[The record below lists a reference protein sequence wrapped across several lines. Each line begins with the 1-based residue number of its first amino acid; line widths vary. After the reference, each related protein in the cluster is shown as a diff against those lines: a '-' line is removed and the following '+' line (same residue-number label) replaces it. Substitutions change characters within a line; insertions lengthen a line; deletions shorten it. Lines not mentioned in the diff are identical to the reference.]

1 MDDLKNRLNELHNRM
16 LAGSRTASRD
26 LFTLA
31 LKPLIGFLAGQFPSF
46 SNDDL
51 YDLASD
57 AIMIYVTH
65 PHACD
70 TGKSSLWS
78 FLCRIAKADAIDLL
92 RKTANREELL
102 SKKSETDVE
111 FWATRAKDVFRDEEA
126 IDARHIMQLHG
137 YRLVKNES
145 EARVLT
151 LILKEEDRTAAYAE
165 ALGVDPGAPDVQR
178 TVKQA
183 KDRML
188 LRMKRLR
195 DEL

>member
-1 MDDLKNRLNELHNRM
+1 MDLKDRLNQIHDRM

-26 LFTLA
+26 LFTGA
-31 LKPLIGFLAGQFPSF
+31 LKPLIGFLAGQFPSL
-46 SNDDL
+46 SDDDL
-51 YDLASD
+51 YDLASN

-65 PHACD
+65 PEACD

-78 FLCRIAKADAIDLL
+78 FICRIAKADAIDLL
-92 RKTANREELL
+92 RKTANRQELL
-102 SKKSETDVE
+102 SGKADSDVE
-111 FWATRAKDVFRDEEA
+111 FWAARAKDVFRDEA

-137 YRLVKNES
+137 YRLAKNEA
-145 EARVLT
+145 EARVLV
-151 LILKEEDRTAAYAE
+151 LILNDENKTAAYAT
-165 ALGVDPGAPDVQR
+165 ALGLDPAAPDIEH

-188 LRMKRLR
+188 LRMRRLR